1 MPERLRELKAIVRT
15 GACIEVVGDESEG
28 GERTEDDEDGELDG
42 MDGMKSGNERG
53 AGAGVG
59 GIEAVLR

>member
-15 GACIEVVGDESEG
+15 GACVEVVGDESEG
-28 GERTEDDEDGELDG
+28 RERTEDGELDG

-59 GIEAVLR
+59 GIEAVLK